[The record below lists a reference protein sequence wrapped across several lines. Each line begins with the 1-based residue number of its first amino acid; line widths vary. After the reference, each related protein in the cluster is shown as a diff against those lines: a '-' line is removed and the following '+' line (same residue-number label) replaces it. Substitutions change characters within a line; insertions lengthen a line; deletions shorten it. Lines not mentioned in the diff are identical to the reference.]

1 VRFPYVTKDDRA
13 AERRAEPAAVVHSG
27 YRWYLLAFD
36 LDRDDWRTFRVDRI
50 KGRVR
55 EDGRGRR
62 RSVPGGDPAAYVRN
76 QLRSQGVDE
85 GAAVPG
91 RVRLA
96 VPAAQA
102 AARIPSRYVAVEPDG
117 EDACVVTTRGQW
129 SRSFLVWM
137 ATLDLP
143 MQVLGPPEM
152 VAAARTVVE
161 RLSAA

>member
-1 VRFPYVTKDDRA
+1 
-13 AERRAEPAAVVHSG
+13 VHSG

-50 KGRVR
+50 RGRVR

-62 RSVPGGDPAAYVRN
+62 RPVPDGDAAAYVRR

-85 GAAVPG
+85 GEAVPG
-91 RVRLA
+91 RIRLA
-96 VPAAQA
+96 VPAAEA
-102 AARIPSRYVAVEPDG
+102 AARIPSRYVAIEPDG
-117 EDACVVTTRGQW
+117 DDACVVSTRGQW

-137 ATLDLP
+137 ATLDAP

-152 VAAARTVVE
+152 AQAARALVE
-161 RLSAA
+161 RLSAAA